1 MVQLLKFK
9 ERFFQF
15 VGRFEIYVMAAV
27 RFGIAFAAF
36 SLINST
42 PGYMK
47 VLSG

>member
-27 RFGIAFAAF
+27 RFVIAFCGLF
-36 SLINST
+36 PDQFHNGDT
-42 PGYMK
+42 
-47 VLSG
+47 